1 MAFFYLERDIF
12 PEILK
17 ALRPGGL
24 LIYKTRTLAEG
35 KPVSGPK
42 NPEYLLNPGELL
54 QLATGLRILHYQ
66 EEMSKAELVA
76 MSPGSHR

>member
-1 MAFFYLERDIF
+1 M
-12 PEILK
+12 
-17 ALRPGGL
+17 
-24 LIYKTRTLAEG
+24 
-35 KPVSGPK
+35 SGPK